1 MQMWSG
7 AHPLHLVSQQLSQSF
22 SLVMLYLI
30 VWHAYRLT
38 VIFPYTTVRKSTFY
52 IVWSSGM
59 CDTLNYHLF
68 NVCCF
73 TLNIRISRGLFFLQ
87 YWINQVI
94 DTLTNLFAFHGTL
107 LWVFVIKRKSDCCF
121 FPSKWST
128 AHIGTLTL
136 YLLSKASCSLF
147 SLPMTAQGKPQ
158 SLGHLEVVVCE
169 SLPAMN
175 KSNHLC
181 WINKYLRL
189 VSISEL
195 QNSVLARAIQKTAV
209 LQKVIKKESKSSMLS

>member
-1 MQMWSG
+1 
-7 AHPLHLVSQQLSQSF
+7 
-22 SLVMLYLI
+22 
-30 VWHAYRLT
+30 
-38 VIFPYTTVRKSTFY
+38 
-52 IVWSSGM
+52 M
-59 CDTLNYHLF
+59 CDILNLSAP
-68 NVCCF
+68 VCCF
-73 TLNIRISRGLFFLQ
+73 TLNICTSRAFFFFLQ

-94 DTLTNLFAFHGTL
+94 DTLTNLFAFHGAL
-107 LWVFVIKRKSDCCF
+107 LRVFVIKQKTVWLLL

-136 YLLSKASCSLF
+136 YLLSKALCSLF

-158 SLGHLEVVVCE
+158 SLGHLEAVVCE
-169 SLPAMN
+169 SLPATN

-195 QNSVLARAIQKTAV
+195 QNSLCLQRLYRKQLSFKRLLKRKAKAPCCLNCARWENASALC
-209 LQKVIKKESKSSMLS
+209 LQ